1 MVPGYHKILGAVKKG
16 GLTAISWG
24 PGGVYEIV
32 EKMKG
37 KLLYCPAG
45 ILHNNDEGKKEGLQE
60 DTGVVRR
67 VILRLKGKRFRLD
80 CGHHITFAQGMT
92 SPF

>member
-1 MVPGYHKILGAVKKG
+1 MRSNVPPLPFHQILGWRLGYK
-16 GLTAISWG
+16 
-24 PGGVYEIV
+24 IV

-37 KLLYCPAG
+37 KLLYCPTG
-45 ILHNNDEGKKEGLQE
+45 TFYNNDQGKKEGLQE